1 MKLRVCAA
9 FLLSSLLIPTAAFG
23 HSRRSPTA
31 SGNADL
37 RSGLHS
43 LDVASVWSGHP
54 VGFALLTRG
63 NQQFVAF
70 YDAERRMT
78 LAQRT
83 LGEHRW
89 SLTVLPSTLGWDSH
103 NYVTMAMDRE
113 GYLHVAG
120 NMHAS
125 PLVYF
130 RSARPYDAS
139 SMERVSALTGKNEER
154 VTYPVFSNAPDGT
167 LLFQYRSGSSG
178 SGDTYRDRYDERTK
192 SWRPLTDQPLF
203 FGGSKMNAYPLD
215 VVRGPD
221 GWYHQFWVWRDK
233 PLAETNH
240 DLSYARSRDLIHW
253 ETAAGTPLTLPL
265 TIATPGLIVDPVPPR
280 GGLLNGTQAVG
291 FDSFGGLVLS
301 YLKYD
306 SAGKTQLYFAQWEHG
321 RWISQQST
329 NWNYRWDFHGMGSL
343 VNEIHIGP
351 LRAMG
356 GKLTIA
362 INHKVYGS
370 GVWEVDPVTM
380 RLRGKLPMAGEEG
393 EDSSASESGLME
405 RSAADIGGSRADGVT
420 YRLIWKTLRQNRD
433 RPQPEGPPPPSML
446 RLVLSQ

>member
-139 SMERVSALTGKNEER
+139 SMERVSALTGKN
-154 VTYPVFSNAPDGT
+154 
-167 LLFQYRSGSSG
+167 
-178 SGDTYRDRYDERTK
+178 
-192 SWRPLTDQPLF
+192 
-203 FGGSKMNAYPLD
+203 
-215 VVRGPD
+215 
-221 GWYHQFWVWRDK
+221 
-233 PLAETNH
+233 
-240 DLSYARSRDLIHW
+240 
-253 ETAAGTPLTLPL
+253 
-265 TIATPGLIVDPVPPR
+265 
-280 GGLLNGTQAVG
+280 
-291 FDSFGGLVLS
+291 
-301 YLKYD
+301 
-306 SAGKTQLYFAQWEHG
+306 
-321 RWISQQST
+321 
-329 NWNYRWDFHGMGSL
+329 
-343 VNEIHIGP
+343 
-351 LRAMG
+351 
-356 GKLTIA
+356 
-362 INHKVYGS
+362 
-370 GVWEVDPVTM
+370 
-380 RLRGKLPMAGEEG
+380 
-393 EDSSASESGLME
+393 
-405 RSAADIGGSRADGVT
+405 
-420 YRLIWKTLRQNRD
+420 
-433 RPQPEGPPPPSML
+433 
-446 RLVLSQ
+446 